1 MVISTKGGNM
11 KFFKMIK
18 IKSIND
24 LKSLMVNEDK
34 NISLYDKTT
43 LQQLMVLKYLLQDGD
58 SPASN
63 GNIWLMK
70 NTETEKYEGFY
81 FEYGANN
88 YEPICFEFFWD
99 GDEDFAEY
107 LMAHPDHGTI

>member
-1 MVISTKGGNM
+1 MN
-11 KFFKMIK
+11 FFKMIK
-18 IKSIND
+18 IHSLNN
-24 LKSLMVNEDK
+24 LKDLMVNKDK

-70 NTETEKYEGFY
+70 NTEEEKFEGFY
-81 FEYGANN
+81 FEYGENN

-107 LMAHPDHGTI
+107 LMSHPDHGTI